1 MDYSEM
7 VEKSRESDLIYAKW
21 YAEQPDER
29 KAAMILSG
37 YKMVAQNIRNQVL
50 HENPYAT
57 EADILL
63 KFVEITQ
70 KSDYPPE
77 TYAFIEKQFQE
88 KAAKEWQTRFKK
100 MKKEL
105 GWNYE
110 QMAKF
115 IGAANGNS
123 LKASVNRQLPAFA
136 KLAVCVFE
144 NQQISS

>member
-7 VEKSRESDLIYAKW
+7 IEKSMESDLIYAKW
-21 YAEQPDER
+21 YAQQSDER

-37 YKMVAQNIRNQVL
+37 YNMVVKNIKNQVL
-50 HENPYAT
+50 EKNPFASN
-57 EADILL
+57 ADILL
-63 KFVEITQ
+63 EFVEHTQ
-70 KSDYPPE
+70 KDDYSPE
-77 TYAFIEKQFQE
+77 TFAFIKQQFKEQAE
-88 KAAKEWQTRFKK
+88 KEWQERFKA
-100 MKKEL
+100 MKNKL
-105 GWNYE
+105 GWNYD

-144 NQQISS
+144 QEQMK